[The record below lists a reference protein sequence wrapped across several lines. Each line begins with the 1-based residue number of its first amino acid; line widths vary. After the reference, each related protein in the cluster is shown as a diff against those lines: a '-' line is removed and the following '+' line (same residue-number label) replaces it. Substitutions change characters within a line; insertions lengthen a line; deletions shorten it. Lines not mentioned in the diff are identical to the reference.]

1 MGKLCGETDAHGV
14 FRLYCG
20 ICGDRRIQPGRFDR
34 LGPAIVLLYLCPTC
48 GETYVRLR
56 PYVWEVP
63 LHAFLPPRQ
72 AGRGHEKVLPE
83 LFADLADELERRMRE
98 RESVEDAWKGG
109 LETEW
114 EQS

>member
-1 MGKLCGETDAHGV
+1 MRTGYFDCTSASAGTGV
-14 FRLYCG
+14 SS
-20 ICGDRRIQPGRFDR
+20 PGRFDR
-34 LGPAIVLLYLCPTC
+34 LGPAIVFLYLCPTC

-72 AGRGHEKVLPE
+72 SGRGHEKVLPE

-98 RESVEDAWKGG
+98 REIC
-109 LETEW
+109 
-114 EQS
+114 